1 MYAITILIAAIFYF
15 LIFFMLKE
23 ESGLKGITT
32 GWKVVG
38 KAKFPIWFWLL
49 CFVLLFVPFVNAIG
63 LFALLVFFVSST
75 DDNGR
80 EATRYTLFGLHLA
93 KEV

>member
-15 LIFFMLKE
+15 LIFFMLKV
-23 ESGLKGITT
+23 ESRLKGFTT

-63 LFALLVFFVSST
+63 LFILLVCCISLT
-75 DDNGR
+75 DDSGR

>member
-23 ESGLKGITT
+23 EKTLRDSNE
-32 GWKVVG
+32 WKVVG
-38 KAKFPIWFWLL
+38 KAKLPLWFWLL

-63 LFALLVFFVSST
+63 FFALLAFFMST
-75 DDNGR
+75 IDKDYNYKI
-80 EATRYTLFGLHLA
+80 RYTLFGLHLT
-93 KEV
+93 KEL

>member
-23 ESGLKGITT
+23 EKTLRDSNE
-32 GWKVVG
+32 WKVVG
-38 KAKFPIWFWLL
+38 KAKFPLWFWLL
-49 CFVLLFVPFVNAIG
+49 FFVVLFVPFVNAIG

>member
-1 MYAITILIAAIFYF
+1 MYATTILIAAIFYF

-38 KAKFPIWFWLL
+38 KAKFPIFLWLL

-63 LFALLVFFVSST
+63 LFVLLVVLISLT
-75 DDNGR
+75 DDCGR
-80 EATRYTLFGLHLA
+80 KATRYTLFGLHLT